1 MEVAF
6 IVGAA
11 VGFLLGLFVATTRTG
26 QIKEEN
32 ARLNAEL
39 HRLTDRDARG
49 RFKGSKK

>member
-6 IVGAA
+6 AVGAA
-11 VGFLLGLFVATTRTG
+11 VGFLMGLFVATSRTG

-39 HRLTDRDARG
+39 HRITDRDAKG
-49 RFKGSKK
+49 RFKGGK